1 MDTPV
6 SKQLNIVIPAYRWH
20 SQNFLM
26 ALEGI
31 TEENA
36 TKRVEGRSNHIIWMA
51 GNFVNMR
58 YELGAVLGLK
68 ERDPYDDLFHEAKAL
83 HESFKYPSL
92 YEVKENFHKISPLLY
107 NRLLTQ
113 TDEELGKPFSMGM
126 NISFFP
132 ETVLNFTGMCIG
144 REDYLCGQ
152 LGLMRRILNYPGI
165 KYDIDD
171 KMKY

>member
-36 TKRVEGRSNHIIWMA
+36 MKRVEGRTNHIIWMA

-58 YELGAVLGLK
+58 YELGSALGLK
-68 ERDPYDDLFHEAKAL
+68 EQDPYDDLFHEAKAL
-83 HESFKYPSL
+83 NESFKYPSL
-92 YEVKENFHKISPLLY
+92 HEVKENFHKISPLVY
-107 NRLLTQ
+107 KRLLAL
-113 TDEELGKPFSMGM
+113 TDEELAQSFSMGM
-126 NISFFP
+126 NVSFFP
-132 ETVLNFTGMCIG
+132 ETILNFVGMCIG

-165 KYDIDD
+165 KYDVDD
-171 KMKY
+171 RMKY